1 MPRLNSMKSS
11 KNTDVPI
18 ESWLLLYDT
27 SRREQSTESFSG
39 SVLRDNF
46 DVVWCSCWRGCGN
59 EEQEMSCS
67 GISTTMRNFRLNS
80 TIEFRKISLELGYGL
95 SLRISLFLLSLYNIH
110 ERLSSSRCTIKT
122 VSNFQRNESG
132 IFRTDR

>member
-1 MPRLNSMKSS
+1 
-11 KNTDVPI
+11 
-18 ESWLLLYDT
+18 
-27 SRREQSTESFSG
+27 
-39 SVLRDNF
+39 
-46 DVVWCSCWRGCGN
+46 
-59 EEQEMSCS
+59 MSCS